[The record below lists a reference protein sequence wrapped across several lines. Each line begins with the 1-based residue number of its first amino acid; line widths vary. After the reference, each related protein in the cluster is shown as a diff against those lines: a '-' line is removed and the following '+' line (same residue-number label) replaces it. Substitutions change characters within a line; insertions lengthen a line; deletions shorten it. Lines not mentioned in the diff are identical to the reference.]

1 MLPLIWLRW
10 KQMQGNFNYWLR
22 LIDYDTRD
30 RDIMNR
36 AYGLYLVLFMSWW
49 TAVMLAIAADF
60 ITQIA
65 GALPATTVQSVVTF
79 APAVVFIGQAVL
91 IMLKLRSSPFKLSSS
106 DMAYVGGSPVQRAIP
121 IVIGYFG
128 DLVLPS
134 VLSIV
139 IVSFLAVALNHRLGS
154 LGAALVALRAAIAV
168 VPVIA
173 LVWVIAWVV
182 GLARM
187 VLPGARRWSALWL
200 APVVLLP
207 LPFVTQG
214 VIGWPGNV
222 LAAVLVNASVD
233 LSAILPVLLATL
245 ACIALVAVIG
255 NRVNMIDVADE
266 SMIYAKLK
274 EIGSLRWL
282 APSVYNRA
290 KGQYQ
295 AARRKPILHLPQ
307 AEGLGTLVAR
317 SVLTY
322 IRNPIDLLKL
332 LVAVGLVQ
340 GGLVMLSYGLPGL
353 LIIVW
358 LYAVAVSPTTS
369 LTMVFSADV
378 DDPALRQFLPM
389 DSLRLLLADAA
400 LPIALVSLVSAVLWL
415 LQPVPVL
422 TALPGLM
429 LIVILTLLLVLCRG
443 GSQIPLTSMRA
454 HVSYGVLAVISLGIT
469 LGGGLLL
476 GGMLAAVIAG
486 AFVITILASLVAS
499 S

>member
-1 MLPLIWLRW
+1 
-10 KQMQGNFNYWLR
+10 
-22 LIDYDTRD
+22 
-30 RDIMNR
+30 
-36 AYGLYLVLFMSWW
+36 
-49 TAVMLAIAADF
+49 
-60 ITQIA
+60 
-65 GALPATTVQSVVTF
+65 
-79 APAVVFIGQAVL
+79 
-91 IMLKLRSSPFKLSSS
+91 
-106 DMAYVGGSPVQRAIP
+106 
-121 IVIGYFG
+121 
-128 DLVLPS
+128 
-134 VLSIV
+134 
-139 IVSFLAVALNHRLGS
+139 VA
-154 LGAALVALRAAIAV
+154 
-168 VPVIA
+168 
-173 LVWVIAWVV
+173 
-182 GLARM
+182 
-187 VLPGARRWSALWL
+187 
-200 APVVLLP
+200 
-207 LPFVTQG
+207 
-214 VIGWPGNV
+214 
-222 LAAVLVNASVD
+222 
-233 LSAILPVLLATL
+233 LATL
-245 ACIALVAVIG
+245 ACIALVAIIG

-274 EIGSLRWL
+274 EISTLRWL

-295 AARRKPILHLPQ
+295 AARHKPILHLPQ
-307 AEGLGTLVAR
+307 AEGLGTLIAR
-317 SVLTY
+317 SALTY

-400 LPIALVSLVSAVLWL
+400 LPITLVSLVSAVLWL

-422 TALPGLM
+422 TALPGLV
-429 LIVILTLLLVLCRG
+429 LIVVLTLLLVLCRG

-454 HVSYGVLAVISLGIT
+454 HVSYGVLAVISLGVT

-476 GGMLAAVIAG
+476 GGILAAVIAG
-486 AFVITILASLVAS
+486 VFVLTILASLVAS